1 MILLLAISLLQE
13 PCSGD
18 AARHVAEAARRGQA
32 FDLAGAA
39 TSYAAAVQAG
49 CTSAQS
55 PLIYLR
61 GLLAARAAN
70 EQFASAASLAPM
82 KQAITDLETA
92 AAAYPAVRAMQ
103 TVLRAALPAAQHER
117 AEMGLFIE
125 EMLRMESLQLEAQ
138 QPPLPVLSAHEA
150 AGQFWLQLHL
160 YEEAR
165 RAFERAAQR
174 VGQTPHVM
182 LGAARAAA
190 GLKQVPAACEQY
202 RRLVAWWKDRPGSP
216 PEISE
221 ARTFIKQPS
230 CAAPSAPPARR

>member
-1 MILLLAISLLQE
+1 
-13 PCSGD
+13 
-18 AARHVAEAARRGQA
+18 
-32 FDLAGAA
+32 
-39 TSYAAAVQAG
+39 
-49 CTSAQS
+49 
-55 PLIYLR
+55 
-61 GLLAARAAN
+61 
-70 EQFASAASLAPM
+70 
-82 KQAITDLETA
+82 
-92 AAAYPAVRAMQ
+92 MQ

-221 ARTFIKQPS
+221 ARAFIKQPS
-230 CAAPSAPPARR
+230 CATPPAPPARR